1 MAAVGPPPPEVPE
14 PYRSD
19 YTEAAAIVSL
29 SPQASAAISRRCLQ
43 AVLHDKAGTTK
54 RDLDGQI
61 DEVLATH
68 TLPSDLAE
76 DVDAIRHVGNVAAHA
91 QKSTVT
97 GVVLPVEPGE
107 AEWSLRILEGL
118 LDFYFVR
125 PVKAQARR
133 DALNAKLAEAGKP
146 PLKVPPAAA
155 P

>member
-1 MAAVGPPPPEVPE
+1 
-14 PYRSD
+14 
-19 YTEAAAIVSL
+19 
-29 SPQASAAISRRCLQ
+29 
-43 AVLHDKAGTTK
+43 VLRDEAGTTK

-76 DVDAIRHVGNVAAHA
+76 DVDAIRHIGNFAAHT

-97 GVVLPVEPGE
+97 GMVLPVEPGE

-125 PVKAQARR
+125 PAKAKARR
-133 DALNAKLAEAGKP
+133 DALNVKLAEAGKP
-146 PLKVPPAAA
+146 LLKVPPAAT